1 MEIIEFN
8 GLGQPRDARHESGTI
23 AILVQ
28 GASISVVRIELLPPE
43 DYGPSLS
50 HAQNDLELQ
59 SLVRH
64 ALAKAY
70 PKGLDSSR
78 HWVLTCPKEIAAHA
92 MF

>member
-8 GLGQPRDARHESGTI
+8 GLGQPRDARYGTGTI

-28 GASISVVRIELLPPE
+28 GASISVVRIELLAPE
-43 DYGPSLS
+43 EYGPSLS
-50 HAQNDLELQ
+50 HARNDMELQ
-59 SLVRH
+59 SAVRQS
-64 ALAKAY
+64 LANAY

-78 HWVLTCPKEIAAHA
+78 HWVLTCPEEIAARA